1 MMENPVLSSADR
13 QRVHQAIAA
22 AEARTSGE
30 IFCVLARRSDDYFFP
45 AAFML
50 ATGILIT
57 GVIAA
62 LALERL
68 WADIG
73 LAAFALS
80 QATAFAAALAVI
92 WLFPALRLH
101 LVPRGLRYRRAH
113 DNAVKQFLAH
123 NVHRT
128 DGRTGVLVF
137 LSLAERYGEIVA
149 DAGIATKVAQKNWD
163 DAVAR
168 LTACA
173 AEARIADGFVDAVG
187 FAADLLAPHFP
198 KGADN
203 PNELDDHLVE
213 L

>member
-1 MMENPVLSSADR
+1 MEKPVLSPAER
-13 QRVHQAIAA
+13 QRVHEAIAA
-22 AEARTSGE
+22 AEARTAGE

-50 ATGILIT
+50 AAGILIT
-57 GVIAA
+57 GTVAA
-62 LALERL
+62 MAMERL

-73 LAAFALS
+73 LVAFALS
-80 QATAFAAALAVI
+80 QATAFSAALAVI
-92 WLFPALRLH
+92 RLFPALRLH
-101 LVPRGLRYRRAH
+101 LVPRRLRYRRAH

-128 DGRTGVLVF
+128 EGRTGVLVF

-149 DAGIATKVAQKNWD
+149 DAGIDAKVTQKNWD

-168 LTACA
+168 LTARA
-173 AEARIADGFVDAVG
+173 AETRIADGFVETVG
-187 FAADLLAPHFP
+187 LAADLLARHFP
-198 KGADN
+198 KDAEN
-203 PNELDDHLVE
+203 TNELDDHLVE